1 MKKQFLT
8 IVVFAIISVFAF
20 SQENSDILGEWYTAD
35 KSAVVTIFSDG
46 KTISGKTTWMKDPLD
61 ANGKPKLDK
70 ENPDENLRTRKRL
83 GLKIMQG
90 FVYKGNNS
98 WEDGRIYKPTN
109 GKTYGGV
116 AKLVDKNTLEL
127 EGYLI
132 SLPFIGKTSTW
143 TRKLD

>member
-1 MKKQFLT
+1 
-8 IVVFAIISVFAF
+8 
-20 SQENSDILGEWYTAD
+20 
-35 KSAVVTIFSDG
+35 
-46 KTISGKTTWMKDPLD
+46 
-61 ANGKPKLDK
+61 
-70 ENPDENLRTRKRL
+70 
-83 GLKIMQG
+83 MQG

-132 SLPFIGKTSTW
+132 SLPFIGKKSTW
-143 TRKLD
+143 KRKLD